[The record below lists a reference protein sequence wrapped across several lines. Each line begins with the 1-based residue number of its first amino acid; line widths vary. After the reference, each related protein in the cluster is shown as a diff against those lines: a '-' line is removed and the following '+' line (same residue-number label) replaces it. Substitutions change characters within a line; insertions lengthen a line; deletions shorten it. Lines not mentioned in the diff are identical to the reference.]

1 MSDTKIII
9 NSVTGGKQVD
19 ADSLMG
25 CYFQNVEDSPDAF
38 SLHVPSGCPI
48 PTKPQFLRSGEDFKF
63 IRGGFLWTITGFS
76 IYLSCVSATW
86 NNTDRDPAQDEGTF
100 TGQAGGGTAES
111 AASAGV

>member
-19 ADSLMG
+19 WDSLMG

-48 PTKPQFLRSGEDFKF
+48 PTKPQFLSNGEDFKF
-63 IRGGFLWTITGFS
+63 IRGGFLWSITGFQ
-76 IYLSCVSATW
+76 IDLNNVSGTW

-100 TGQAGGGTAES
+100 TGQAGGGVGES
-111 AASAGV
+111 AASANV